1 MNRPRVY
8 MCPLILSPPPSPLY
22 TSGLSQSTG
31 FGFPASCIELALVIY
46 DHMVIHKFQCYVWLL
61 NCVIKAQK
69 KKKKLI
75 EREKKEMKKEKRKR
89 EKERGSCSQGVHD
102 LMEDKKR

>member
-1 MNRPRVY
+1 MNRPWVY

-46 DHMVIHKFQCYVWLL
+46 DHMVIHKFQCYVLL
-61 NCVIKAQK
+61 LSCVIKDQK
-69 KKKKLI
+69 KKKLL

-102 LMEDKKR
+102 LMEDMKW